1 MNKKV
6 KTSLL
11 AVILLFIILF
21 LLKTPNSHDNT
32 QRPQTIMA
40 DLSKIIKGQPIFM
53 LEESHRK
60 MDRDELEVFPSWNG
74 SYDPF
79 GIDLRS
85 YDISKYNLSNYKK
98 ELEYAVFDTNTI
110 WPNDMPSGFDPQK
123 ILELGKNPGLG
134 IDLLHKQGITGKG
147 VNIAIIDTALLL
159 THDEYREN
167 IMLYELSHCLDD
179 SAQMHGSAV
188 VSVAVGKNVGV
199 APDAKVYY
207 IASTFGTI
215 SPSGAELDLSYMAE
229 GIKRVLEINSVLPD
243 DEKIRVISIST
254 GIEPLAKGYTS
265 VVDAIELAK
274 EEGVFVITTTP
285 QINYDISITGMG
297 RGLYDDPDDV
307 QSYSPGILWSKDY
320 TYYSEDIEKGN
331 LLMVPMDS
339 KTYAFC
345 TGNSDYAFSRQ
356 GGLSFTC
363 PWLAGM
369 YALCA
374 QVKPDITPEE
384 FINISYETGSTIKR
398 KQYNQEVN
406 FGIIINPVNIINK
419 LITDR

>member
-11 AVILLFIILF
+11 IVILLLILMI
-21 LLKTPNSHDNT
+21 TPSSYNNT
-32 QRPQTIMA
+32 QRPQTITA
-40 DLSKIIKGQPIFM
+40 NLSKLRKGQPVFM
-53 LEESHRK
+53 IEESHQK
-60 MDRDELEVFPSWNG
+60 MDRNVLEVFPSWNG

-85 YDISKYNLSNYKK
+85 YDITKFNLNSYKK

-110 WPNDMPSGFDPQK
+110 WPNDLPSDFDPMM

-147 VNIAIIDTALLL
+147 VNIAIIDTAMLL
-159 THDEYREN
+159 THDEYKEN

-188 VSVAVGKNVGV
+188 VSIAVGKNVGV

-215 SPSGAELDLSYMAE
+215 SPSGAELDLSYVAE
-229 GIKRVLEINSVLPD
+229 GIKRVLEINSVLPND
-243 DEKIRVISIST
+243 DKIRVISISI
-254 GIEPLAKGYTS
+254 GLEPQAKGYTS
-265 VVDAIELAK
+265 VVDAIEVAK

-285 QINYDISITGMG
+285 QINYDITLSGLG
-297 RGLYDDPDDV
+297 RGLYDDPNDV

-320 TYYSEDIEKGN
+320 AYFSDEIEKGN
-331 LLMVPMDS
+331 FLMVPMDS

-369 YALCA
+369 YALCV

-398 KQYNQEVN
+398 KQFNQEVN
-406 FGIIINPVNIINK
+406 FGIIINPVDIIDK
-419 LITDR
+419 LK

>member
-11 AVILLFIILF
+11 IVILLLILMI
-21 LLKTPNSHDNT
+21 TPSSYNNT
-32 QRPQTIMA
+32 QRPQTITA
-40 DLSKIIKGQPIFM
+40 NLSKLRKGQPVFM
-53 LEESHRK
+53 IEESHQK
-60 MDRDELEVFPSWNG
+60 MDRNVLEVFPSWNG

-85 YDISKYNLSNYKK
+85 YDITKFNLNSYKK

-110 WPNDMPSGFDPQK
+110 WPNDLPSDFDPMM

-147 VNIAIIDTALLL
+147 VNIAIIDTAMLL
-159 THDEYREN
+159 THDEYKEN

-188 VSVAVGKNVGV
+188 VSIAVGKNVGV

-215 SPSGAELDLSYMAE
+215 SPSGAELDLSYVAE
-229 GIKRVLEINSVLPD
+229 GIKRVLEINSVLPND
-243 DEKIRVISIST
+243 DKIRVISISI
-254 GIEPLAKGYTS
+254 GLEPQAKGYTS
-265 VVDAIELAK
+265 VVDAIEVAK

-285 QINYDISITGMG
+285 QINYDITLTGLG
-297 RGLYDDPDDV
+297 RGLYDDPNDV
-307 QSYSPGILWSKDY
+307 QSYSPGVLWSKDY
-320 TYYSEDIEKGN
+320 AYFSDKIEKGDF
-331 LLMVPMDS
+331 LMVPMDS

-345 TGNSDYAFSRQ
+345 TGNSDYAFNRQ

-369 YALCA
+369 YALCV

-398 KQYNQEVN
+398 KQFNQEDN
-406 FGIIINPVNIINK
+406 FGIIINPVDIIDK
-419 LITDR
+419 LK